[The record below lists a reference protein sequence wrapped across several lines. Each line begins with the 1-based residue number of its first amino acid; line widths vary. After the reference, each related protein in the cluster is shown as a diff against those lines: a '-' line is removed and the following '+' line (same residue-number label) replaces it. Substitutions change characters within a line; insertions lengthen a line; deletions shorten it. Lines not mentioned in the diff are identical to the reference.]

1 MGTGMELLVMPKPK
15 GRPKTSERDD
25 VTVKIDRALVGM
37 AKLIATRQGTTVAEL
52 LSEMLKAPLDR
63 AYGQMLRELEADKR

>member
-1 MGTGMELLVMPKPK
+1 
-15 GRPKTSERDD
+15 
-25 VTVKIDRALVGM
+25 VGM

-63 AYGQMLRELEADKR
+63 AYGQMLRELDADKR